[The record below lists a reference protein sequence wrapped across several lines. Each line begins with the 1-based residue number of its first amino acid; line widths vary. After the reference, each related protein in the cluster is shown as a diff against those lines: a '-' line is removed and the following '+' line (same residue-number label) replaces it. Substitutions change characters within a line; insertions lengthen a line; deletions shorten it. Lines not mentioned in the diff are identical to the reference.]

1 MKRIHTS
8 LAAILS
14 IAFLSIFISSI
25 SSCSAETPL
34 RGEVIRVTDGDTVVI
49 EPEKGGKNIT
59 CRLYGIDSPETEKRD
74 RRGQPYAKEAAEEL
88 KKLILGQQVEVA
100 TTGEKTHNRDVC
112 IIRNNGMDINRE
124 MIKRGYAWAYRKHLE
139 SPYASEYI
147 EAENEA
153 RVQRSGIW
161 RQANPLPPWEFK
173 KKYWNK

>member
-1 MKRIHTS
+1 
-8 LAAILS
+8 
-14 IAFLSIFISSI
+14 
-25 SSCSAETPL
+25 
-34 RGEVIRVTDGDTVVI
+34 
-49 EPEKGGKNIT
+49 
-59 CRLYGIDSPETEKRD
+59 LYGIDTPETEKRD
-74 RRGQPYAKEAAEEL
+74 RRGQPYGKEAAEEL

-153 RVQRSGIW
+153 RDQRSGIW
-161 RQANPLPPWEFK
+161 QQANPLPPWEFK